1 MVNGGYKAHA
11 AAELLAWRAMMVSGA
26 DLADV
31 DVAIVGAGAAGLA
44 AGRHIRSLRPDMTIQ
59 LFEAGARIGGRA
71 LTVAAGPHGT
81 PVDLGCGWL
90 HGGRDNA
97 WSVIA
102 ARTGFTI
109 DRALSSWDGGGR
121 DLGLGAAD
129 DKQAE
134 EALARFFERADSRSA
149 EGSDVSL
156 ATLLEPNC
164 RWNGLLGAIGTF
176 VNGVELDQ
184 ASALDYRRYEP
195 GRGPDWRVREGYGR
209 LIQFYGVDLPT
220 SLETRIER
228 VDHGGGRG
236 IVLTSARGVV
246 KARYVIVTV
255 PTSVLAHEAI
265 RFDPPLHAKTDAAN
279 QLPLG
284 IADKLFLGIPDNI
297 ELPDEHHLMG
307 SAEDLR
313 TASYHV
319 RPFGRAVIEC
329 YFGGQL
335 ARDLERE
342 GERAFVA
349 FARKEL
355 ARHFG
360 RDLPERLQ
368 PLAATHWAMQPHI
381 GGSYSYAKPGGS
393 DARTVLAR
401 PVDDRLFF
409 AGEACSRHRYS
420 TAHGAY
426 ETGVAAAEAVVGAL
440 ARRPS

>member
-1 MVNGGYKAHA
+1 
-11 AAELLAWRAMMVSGA
+11 MVSGA

-44 AGRHIRSLRPDMTIQ
+44 AGRHIRSLRPDLTME
-59 LFEAGARIGGRA
+59 LFEAGARTGGRA
-71 LTVAAGPHGT
+71 LTVTAGLHEAPI
-81 PVDLGCGWL
+81 DLGCGWL

-109 DRALSSWDGGGR
+109 DKALSSWDGGGR

-129 DKQAE
+129 DEEAE
-134 EALARFFERADSRSA
+134 KALARFFERADSRSA
-149 EGSDVSL
+149 GGPDVSL
-156 ATLLEPNC
+156 ATLLEPGC

-176 VNGVELDQ
+176 INGVELDQ
-184 ASALDYRRYEP
+184 ASAIDYRRYEP
-195 GRGPDWRVREGYGR
+195 GRGPDWRVRDGYGR
-209 LIQFYGVDLPT
+209 LIQSYGVGLPT
-220 SLETRIER
+220 ALETRVER
-228 VDHGGGRG
+228 VDHSGRS
-236 IVLTSARGVV
+236 IVLTSARGAV
-246 KARYVIVTV
+246 KARCAVVTV

-265 RFDPPLHAKTDAAN
+265 RFDPPLHAKTAAAN

-284 IADKLFLGIPDNI
+284 IADKLFLGIPDGI
-297 ELPDEHHLMG
+297 DLPAEHHIMG
-307 SAEDLR
+307 AAEDVR

-319 RPFGRAVIEC
+319 RPFGRPVVEC

-342 GERAFVA
+342 GEAAFLA
-349 FARKEL
+349 FARTEL

-360 RDLPERLQ
+360 GDLPRQFQ
-368 PLAATHWAMQPHI
+368 PLAATAWAMQPHI
-381 GGSYSYAKPGGS
+381 EGSYSYAKPGGS
-393 DARTVLAR
+393 EARTILAQ

-440 ARRPS
+440 ARRRSSVIESQL